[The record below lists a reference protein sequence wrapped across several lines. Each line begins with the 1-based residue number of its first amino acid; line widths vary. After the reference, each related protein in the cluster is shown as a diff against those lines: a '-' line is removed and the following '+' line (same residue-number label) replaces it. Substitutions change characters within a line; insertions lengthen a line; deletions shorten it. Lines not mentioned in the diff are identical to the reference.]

1 MNSLTASLVLVI
13 PATAVVLL
21 VLAWAGLHLVR
32 FVSGDGSVDLRG
44 HLRRPAA
51 DLLPSSH
58 LDPFPSH
65 PTALLR

>member
-1 MNSLTASLVLVI
+1 MNSFTAFVVLV
-13 PATAVVLL
+13 PLTAVVL
-21 VLAWAGLHLVR
+21 VALAWAGIHLAR
-32 FVSGDGSVDLRG
+32 FVAGDGSVDLRG

>member
-1 MNSLTASLVLVI
+1 MNSFTAFVVLV
-13 PATAVVLL
+13 PLTAVVLL
-21 VLAWAGLHLVR
+21 ALAYAGLHLAR

-58 LDPFPSH
+58 LDPFPTH